1 MIVFHI
7 KEIRIK
13 KNISQKQL
21 AEMSGVSKSYISE
34 LENNTYCPSI
44 LVMCKLADALKVD
57 INKLFTYKNEK
68 N

>member
-13 KNISQKQL
+13 KKLSQKQL

-57 INKLFTYKNEK
+57 INELFTYKNKK